1 MNGFIDSRLI
11 FTSPT
16 EISRFV
22 FGKALLV
29 TADLNSE
36 SNSIAPRVRNPNP
49 FLEELL
55 QIILVKLGFPMSRT
69 QLTRRYYLMLLM
81 L

>member
-1 MNGFIDSRLI
+1 MF
-11 FTSPT
+11 F
-16 EISRFV
+16 
-22 FGKALLV
+22 FGKVLLV

-36 SNSIAPRVRNPNP
+36 SNSIAPRDVNPNK
-49 FLEELL
+49 LLQERL

-69 QLTRRYYLMLLM
+69 VQLTRRYYLMLLM